1 MKSKPLTGHI
11 CLLFKFPLCLCLSL
25 RGFISLPLYLL
36 SLVKVSNLHLQHTLI
51 NKEFFTFFLVLILYL
66 HLLPCFS
73 AKPKSP
79 QNYPLLMHWPSFYWL
94 IFIFLFYTMDF
105 FGDRY
110 DFAILTVSLPSDPVK
125 TLFSETVFGHYSD
138 WKLPSSPTLL
148 QIWLLILSLKHFQD
162 KVAHAPILVAKCIPY
177 TFFTDYWMSVPCVQR

>member
-36 SLVKVSNLHLQHTLI
+36 SLVKVSNLHLQHRLI
-51 NKEFFTFFLVLILYL
+51 NKEFFTFFLVLVLYL

-73 AKPKSP
+73 AKPKSHP
-79 QNYPLLMHWPSFYWL
+79 KLSYFNALAFVLLIDFYFPILHYGFFWRSEWL
-94 IFIFLFYTMDF
+94 
-105 FGDRY
+105 
-110 DFAILTVSLPSDPVK
+110 LTVSLPSNPVK

-162 KVAHAPILVAKCIPY
+162 KVSHAPILVAKCIPY